1 MKTETRV
8 CAILEEDSQDMY
20 EMSHEEFIQKAEDNG
35 LVWSLF
41 DFQCQFNCEGSL
53 PKHYEE
59 FWERGQSYYYIRFIE
74 TTIPDPNDYEKVA
87 DWILSSSDSRDEII
101 WLLKN
106 VNGEKGFKETYSD
119 ILNEDLI
126 TSDDTIEFQSPSDLV
141 EYLRSK
147 GDEEFNKASD
157 DYILQEAH
165 EEGVYVVKD
174 GNFIIC
180 DCGDGNGVSKEH
192 CDCEEK

>member
-8 CAILEEDSQDMY
+8 YAILEEDSQDMY
-20 EMSHEEFIQKAEDNG
+20 EMSDEQFIEKAEDNG

-41 DFQCQFNCEGSL
+41 GFQCQFNCEGGL
-53 PKHYEE
+53 TKDQKY
-59 FWERGQSYYYIRFIE
+59 FWEKGQSYYYIRFIE

-87 DWILSSSDSRDEII
+87 DWILSRPYSDSRDEII

-165 EEGVYVVKD
+165 EQGVYRVIN

-180 DCGDGNGVSKEH
+180 DC
-192 CDCEEK
+192 EEE